1 MRVWHL
7 FFFTINSIL
16 VWTKKVKQFIE
27 DSTVSLK
34 IDGVVN
40 EMYPS
45 LNKQQVREVS
55 HFVFHRMNIIP
66 LYDQAKE
73 VIKDYVDEELENN
86 L

>member
-1 MRVWHL
+1 
-7 FFFTINSIL
+7 
-16 VWTKKVKQFIE
+16 VKQFIE

-73 VIKDYVDEELENN
+73 LIKDYVDEELENN

>member
-1 MRVWHL
+1 
-7 FFFTINSIL
+7 
-16 VWTKKVKQFIE
+16 VKQFIE

-66 LYDQAKE
+66 LYDQVKE
-73 VIKDYVDEELENN
+73 LIKDYVDEELENN

>member
-1 MRVWHL
+1 M
-7 FFFTINSIL
+7 
-16 VWTKKVKQFIE
+16 KQFIE

-45 LNKQQVREVS
+45 LNKQQVKEVS

-73 VIKDYVDEELENN
+73 LIKDYVDEELENN